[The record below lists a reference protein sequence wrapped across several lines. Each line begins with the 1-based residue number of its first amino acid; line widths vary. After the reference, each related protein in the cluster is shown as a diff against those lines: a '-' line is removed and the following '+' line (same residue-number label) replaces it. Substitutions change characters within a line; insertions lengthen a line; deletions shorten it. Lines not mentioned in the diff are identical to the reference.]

1 MRVLAAV
8 FIALLVPAAAQAATT
23 GPASN
28 VGPTTATVSGTV
40 EAGATTYHF
49 EYGTSSSY
57 GVSTSPQSVSGGP
70 ADVHADLTGLT
81 TDTTYHYR
89 LVTDVGTGADRTFHT
104 AARPGPPVATTSSAR
119 NITAV
124 GARLTARIDPNSR
137 PTTYHFEFGTTTGYG
152 KQTAETSA
160 GSGAS
165 ATSVAATIGGLQA
178 NTRYHFRAVATNAA
192 GVARG
197 RDRTFTTLRNPRAIT
212 MSASP
217 NPTTWSGSTTLSGRV
232 TGQGVGGATVA
243 LERQDFPFTGP
254 YYLVGTKRAAGN
266 GSFSFSVGPL
276 WALARLR
283 VTTRTT
289 SVASSPVVEVRNAL
303 RVGLRATRV
312 GRQRVRLSGS
322 VSPAVPRG
330 IASLQKRSPRG
341 RWVTLR
347 RAGVK
352 PLRGSRSRYA
362 FRVSRGGRYRVVVLP
377 RDAFAHVRGT
387 SRERRVH

>member
-8 FIALLVPAAAQAATT
+8 FVALLMPTAAQAATT

-28 VGPTTATVSGTV
+28 VGPTTATVSGTL
-40 EAGATTYHF
+40 EAGAATYHF
-49 EYGTSSSY
+49 EYGTSNSY
-57 GVSTSPQSVSGGP
+57 GLQTPSQGVTAGQ
-70 ADVHADLTGLT
+70 ADVQADLTGLT
-81 TDTTYHYR
+81 NATTYHYR
-89 LVTDVGTGADRTFHT
+89 LVTDNDTGADRTFHT
-104 AARPGPPVATTSSAR
+104 AAAPGPPTATTTSAR

-124 GARLTARIDPNSR
+124 GARLIARVDPNSR
-137 PTTYHFEFGTTTGYG
+137 ATTYHFEYCTTTGYG
-152 KQTAETSA
+152 KQTAETTA

-165 ATSVAATIGGLQA
+165 ATSVGATIGGLQP
-178 NTRYHFRAVATNAA
+178 NTRYHFRVVATNAA

-197 RDRTFTTLRNPRAIT
+197 GDRAFSTLRNPRAIT

-217 NPTTWSGSTTLSGRV
+217 NPTTWSASTTLSGRV

-243 LERQDFPFTGP
+243 LERQDFPFAGP
-254 YYLVGTKRAAGN
+254 YYLVGTKRASGN
-266 GSFSFSVGPL
+266 GSFSFTVGPL

-289 SVASSPVVEVRNAL
+289 IVASSPVVEVRNAL
-303 RVGLRATRV
+303 RVGLRATRT
-312 GRQRVRLSGS
+312 GRHRVRLSGS

-347 RAGVK
+347 RAGVE
-352 PLRGSRSRYA
+352 PLRGARSRYA
-362 FRVSRGGRYRVVVLP
+362 FTVRRAGRYRAVVLP
-377 RDAFAHVRGT
+377 RDAFAHVHGT
-387 SRERRVH
+387 SRERLVR